1 MKAAQH
7 GHGRLAALRISLAS
21 PTQNITKQS
30 AVVCGGSAAA
40 AAGAPLA
47 RMISAFARPSASTCA
62 ARALPHAAVSACCAS
77 AAAMAPLASDLQ
89 WVP

>member
-1 MKAAQH
+1 
-7 GHGRLAALRISLAS
+7 
-21 PTQNITKQS
+21 
-30 AVVCGGSAAA
+30 VCGGSAAA